1 MKTYIAMLR
10 AVNVGGQNKIPAA
23 ELKRLFQALNF
34 TNIETY
40 IQSGNLVFDSEH
52 QDAAYVT
59 DLIETHIEQAYGA
72 KIGVFVRG
80 AADFRRILNGNP
92 FLTGRSEPPP
102 FLHVTFLYSI
112 PSQSQWAQ
120 LKPPEGIQG
129 DEFFPGV
136 QEVFLFCP
144 GGYGRTKLNNSFF
157 ERRLGM
163 LATTRNWNT
172 VQALYQLAVEP

>member
-1 MKTYIAMLR
+1 MKTYILMLR

-40 IQSGNLVFDSEH
+40 IQSGNLVFDSDD
-52 QDAAYVT
+52 QDAANVT
-59 DLIETHIEQAYGA
+59 ALIETQIEQAYGA
-72 KIGVFVRG
+72 RISVFVRD
-80 AADFRRILNGNP
+80 AAGFRRILNSNP
-92 FLTGRSEPPP
+92 FLTGRSEPPS

-112 PSQSQWAQ
+112 PSKTQWTQMKA
-120 LKPPEGIQG
+120 PEGTQG

-136 QEVFLFCP
+136 QEIFLFCP

-157 ERRLGM
+157 EHRLGM
-163 LATTRNWNT
+163 PATTRNWNT
-172 VQALYQLAVEP
+172 VRALYQLAAER